1 MTQQERPLL
10 VVCHEATLTGA
21 SLVAAELLEA
31 ARPQLPGPITVRLLS
46 GGPLSGRLTALGN
59 TADDGRPPSA
69 VFVNSALAAD
79 VINSFPDVPI
89 LVYVHEE
96 ANALAGLPPAA
107 TIALTSGMAT
117 RILCVS
123 ERSRRA
129 LMDLGVRSTP
139 IDVLRP
145 VVALQEQ
152 PAGAALLRARELVGA
167 SEDTRLVVG
176 CGEASW
182 RKGAD
187 LFVEVAR
194 RLADR
199 SDVRFAWIGRRP
211 RGFNRLLDYDA
222 VRLDETGVVRW
233 VGEVADTRPYL
244 AASDVLLVSSREDP
258 QPLVPLEAALLGIPT
273 IAFDV
278 SGLQE
283 LGRIGASAIVPYPD
297 TSAMARTLIDLLDD
311 GARRADL
318 VNRARRRASTQLP
331 DAVVPVFV
339 RAILALLSAS
349 REDFR

>member
-1 MTQQERPLL
+1 MTQQGRPLL

-31 ARPQLPGPITVRLLS
+31 ARPQLPGPITVRLLA
-46 GGPLSGRLTALGN
+46 GGPLSGRLTALGD
-59 TADDGRPPSA
+59 TPDDGRLPSA

-79 VINSFPDVPI
+79 VIDSFPDLPI

-107 TIALTSGMAT
+107 TAALTSGKAT
-117 RILCVS
+117 HILCVS
-123 ERSRRA
+123 ERSREA

-145 VVALQEQ
+145 VVAHQDQ
-152 PAGAALLRARELVGA
+152 PASAALLRARELVGA
-167 SEDTRLVVG
+167 SDDTRLVVG

-182 RKGAD
+182 RKGVD

-211 RGFNRLLDYDA
+211 RGFNRRLDYDA
-222 VRLDETGVVRW
+222 ERLGETGVVRW

-244 AASDVLLVSSREDP
+244 ATSDVLLVTSREDP
-258 QPLVPLEAALLGIPT
+258 QPLVPLEAAQLGIPT

-278 SGLQE
+278 GGLRE
-283 LGRIGASAIVPYPD
+283 LGQIGASAVVAYPD
-297 TSAMARTLIDLLDD
+297 TSAMARTLLDLLDD
-311 GARRADL
+311 GARQTEL
-318 VNRARRRASTQLP
+318 VSRARHRASAQLP
-331 DAVVPVFV
+331 DAVVPVFAN
-339 RAILALLSAS
+339 AIHALLSAS
-349 REDFR
+349 REDVG